1 MLRFDEFRW
10 HVCQPAAVALALLY
24 GSAGSP
30 GWASNPEVPK
40 PCTSQSA
47 GHTDISQSVSES
59 IGERIAESEDRHS
72 AEPPRA
78 DPTER
83 NRAAKQG
90 VSTGFCLTYFAQN
103 LVSDQKATWTSPF
116 HLHAKDKNWL

>member
-40 PCTSQSA
+40 PCTSQSSSQSSSPRA
-47 GHTDISQSVSES
+47 SANVGHTIISRSAGES
-59 IGERIAESEDRHS
+59 IGKSIRESIDEREGTSE
-72 AEPPRA
+72 EPSRA
-78 DPTER
+78 HPAER
-83 NRAAKQG
+83 NRAAKKG
-90 VSTGFCLTYFAQN
+90 V
-103 LVSDQKATWTSPF
+103 
-116 HLHAKDKNWL
+116 